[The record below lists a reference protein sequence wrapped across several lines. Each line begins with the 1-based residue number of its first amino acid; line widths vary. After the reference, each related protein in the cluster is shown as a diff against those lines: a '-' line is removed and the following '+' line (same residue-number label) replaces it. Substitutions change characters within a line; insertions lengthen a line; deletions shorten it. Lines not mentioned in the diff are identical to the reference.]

1 MDEGGG
7 REGGRGQE
15 NSMVF
20 FTSCSSHFPR
30 AVGRISATFSLIKKF
45 PRSDASASASLSL
58 SLYALPFRSPPSR
71 LYRARRVQ
79 TGFSLLKSITAG
91 RRDERVGRGWPNARE

>member
-1 MDEGGG
+1 
-7 REGGRGQE
+7 
-15 NSMVF
+15 MVF

-45 PRSDASASASLSL
+45 PLAPEQVPLSL
-58 SLYALPFRSPPSR
+58 SSCSSSQS
-71 LYRARRVQ
+71 ARQGGGSSARVQ

-91 RRDERVGRGWPNARE
+91 RRDERERWWKGGGRTGE